1 MAYQVE
7 IRKLR
12 EQHGLSQR
20 KVAERIHVTP
30 GAVAQWE
37 LGLQRKT
44 CWPWLICFAVRWM
57 PSLAGNPLAAPPPNT
72 ILPQKGGSSHVGRM
86 SEHL

>member
-1 MAYQVE
+1 MAYQLE

-37 LGLQRKT
+37 LGLSAPT
-44 CWPWLICFAVRWM
+44 AENL
-57 PSLAGNPLAAPPPNT
+57 LALADLFCCPLDAIFGREPP
-72 ILPQKGGSSHVGRM
+72 GRT
-86 SEHL
+86 SA